1 MIGSTCLASLGGFIA
16 VTEPVEPAQTLL
28 DLATLLVIDGGIVVI
43 ILGMLICAAR
53 LLRGPHLTDRAVA
66 VDTITVHLVALVAL
80 LTMRSGTLA
89 FFDGALAL
97 SLLGFVSAV
106 AMGQFVIR
114 RRLRELN
121 VQEEVAKPD
130 ASQLAPEGNNNTGEA
145 P

>member
-1 MIGSTCLASLGGFIA
+1 MTASSLLTNLCGLIA
-16 VTEPVEPAQTLL
+16 VTESIDPDLTLL
-28 DLATLLVIDGGIVVI
+28 DRASSLVIDGGIIVI
-43 ILGMLICAAR
+43 ITGMLICAAR

>member
-1 MIGSTCLASLGGFIA
+1 MITPWLLSNLCGLIA
-16 VTEPVEPAQTLL
+16 AIEPVDPDLTLL
-28 DLATLLVIDGGIVVI
+28 DRVTSLVIDGGIMVVI
-43 ILGMLICAAR
+43 AGMLICAAR

-66 VDTITVHLVALVAL
+66 VDTITVHLVALVVL
-80 LTMRSGTLA
+80 LTMRTGTLA

-97 SLLGFVSAV
+97 SLMGFVSAV

-130 ASQLAPEGNNNTGEA
+130 ASDLAPGGNREREV

>member
-1 MIGSTCLASLGGFIA
+1 MITPWLLSNLCGLIA
-16 VTEPVEPAQTLL
+16 AIEPVDPYLTLL
-28 DLATLLVIDGGIVVI
+28 DRATSLVIDGGIMVVI
-43 ILGMLICAAR
+43 AGMLICAAR

-66 VDTITVHLVALVAL
+66 VDTITVHLVALVVL
-80 LTMRSGTLA
+80 LTMRTGTLA

-97 SLLGFVSAV
+97 SLMGFVSAV

-130 ASQLAPEGNNNTGEA
+130 ASALAPGGNREREV